1 MIDPINKGTDVGM
14 VAASRGPA
22 AGRARAVESSEA
34 AGVIPATPPPEV
46 LDALDTAAQVL
57 QDLKSKQLNLSFSV
71 EGEGAMKEIHVE
83 VRDGTGALV
92 REIPTQHLLDLL
104 AGDTHGVAVDE
115 RG

>member
-14 VAASRGPA
+14 VAASRA
-22 AGRARAVESSEA
+22 AASGRARAVESSGA
-34 AGVIPATPPPEV
+34 ASVIPDAPPPEV

-57 QDLKSKQLNLSFSV
+57 SDLKSKQLNLSFSV
-71 EGEGAMKEIHVE
+71 EGEGAVKEIHVE

-92 REIPTQHLLDLL
+92 REIPSRHLLDLL
-104 AGDTHGVAVDE
+104 AGDTQGVTVDE